1 MTSCGGEE
9 GSPNKTIEPAP
20 SVPVQKSI
28 NTSDLVATSDFDFI
42 TSVSLAVKLPI
53 APSSSINYFINIC
66 TDFSEESNEV
76 SINYGS
82 CKLRTLLKPQEQSF
96 TLVLST
102 AESKLIAQRWPIEA
116 AADPIKLGFFRKILA
131 NNTLTN
137 RRVITKR
144 L

>member
-1 MTSCGGEE
+1 MMTSCGGEE

-102 AESKLIAQRWPIEA
+102 AESKLIAQIWPI
-116 AADPIKLGFFRKILA
+116 
-131 NNTLTN
+131 
-137 RRVITKR
+137 
-144 L
+144 